1 MSQYSWTYVGDS
13 GRKFKIS
20 LYHGM
25 RTGHLLVHCN
35 GKVLII
41 DFNVRET
48 KRYTIMVDNDML
60 DLVLSRTGDEITYS
74 LEVNNR
80 EGTPGWERDRNDRRK
95 SIKLGLIF
103 LLIIIAI
110 VLLSIKLS
118 IVF

>member
-1 MSQYSWTYVGDS
+1 MSQYSWTYLGDS

-41 DFNVRET
+41 DFKVRQS
-48 KRYTIMVDNDML
+48 KRYTIMVDDEML
-60 DLVLSRTGDEITYS
+60 DLVLSRTGDEITYT

-80 EGTPGWERDRNDRRK
+80 KGSPGWERDRKDKRRN
-95 SIKLGLIF
+95 IKYGLIF
-103 LLIIIAI
+103 LFVIIAI
-110 VLLSIKLS
+110 VLLILKVMRVL
-118 IVF
+118 

>member
-1 MSQYSWTYVGDS
+1 MSQYSWTYLSDS
-13 GRKFKIS
+13 GRKFKIG

-25 RTGHLLVHCN
+25 RTGHVLVHCN
-35 GKVLII
+35 GRVLII
-41 DFNVRET
+41 DFKVRHN

-80 EGTPGWERDRNDRRK
+80 EGTPGWERDRKDRRQG
-95 SIKLGLIF
+95 IKLGLIF
-103 LLIIIAI
+103 LLVIITI